1 MLKNL
6 IKKLLGRK
14 HPSLP
19 NIDLIKNF
27 KIENTKKPIKNI
39 LIATSSGGLFSS
51 LVFESLL
58 GNALKFK
65 NCNVEF
71 LICDSLL
78 PACIMATEFNIDE
91 KSFLKKGPK
100 KICSSCYY
108 ESNRFLKE
116 SNFKINKLSD
126 FFDENDQKYQE
137 LIKQI
142 DNINLENVKDFKIN
156 DIPLGVH
163 AHSGAL
169 RYYARTDLDYK
180 KNANETLKKFLIAAL
195 KTQLSTEKLFSKK
208 SFDTVILNHGI
219 YVPQGVIHE
228 VSKKNNINTV
238 NYCLGTRKKT
248 FCFCKD
254 ETYHKALIYEDNQN
268 WEKIELNKKAEEK
281 LNSYL
286 KSRLHGNQDWIYFHN
301 KPNFDLKSCFKK
313 YNIDINKPLIG
324 LATNVIWDA
333 QIDFPSNFFKNILN
347 WLFYTIDFF
356 VKNEN
361 LQLLIR
367 VHPAEV
373 NSTKPAKQ
381 RVLDEIKKHY
391 KSLPNNIKIIPP
403 EDNVSTYTVMEAC
416 DSILIYGSRLGVE
429 LSAMNIP
436 VIVCGEGFIRNKGI
450 GIDINSFEDYDKIL
464 KKLPL
469 NQKLSLEKLERA
481 KKYAYHFFF
490 RRMIEINSIDEKPDK
505 WPNID
510 IKKDFYV
517 ALQNKTDIGLEVI
530 TKNIIEEKDFILEDK
545 KTNL

>member
-1 MLKNL
+1 
-6 IKKLLGRK
+6 
-14 HPSLP
+14 
-19 NIDLIKNF
+19 
-27 KIENTKKPIKNI
+27 
-39 LIATSSGGLFSS
+39 
-51 LVFESLL
+51 
-58 GNALKFK
+58 
-65 NCNVEF
+65 
-71 LICDSLL
+71 
-78 PACIMATEFNIDE
+78 
-91 KSFLKKGPK
+91 
-100 KICSSCYY
+100 
-108 ESNRFLKE
+108 
-116 SNFKINKLSD
+116 
-126 FFDENDQKYQE
+126 
-137 LIKQI
+137 
-142 DNINLENVKDFKIN
+142 
-156 DIPLGVH
+156 
-163 AHSGAL
+163 
-169 RYYARTDLDYK
+169 
-180 KNANETLKKFLIAAL
+180 
-195 KTQLSTEKLFSKK
+195 
-208 SFDTVILNHGI
+208 
-219 YVPQGVIHE
+219 
-228 VSKKNNINTV
+228 
-238 NYCLGTRKKT
+238 
-248 FCFCKD
+248 
-254 ETYHKALIYEDNQN
+254 
-268 WEKIELNKKAEEK
+268 
-281 LNSYL
+281 
-286 KSRLHGNQDWIYFHN
+286 
-301 KPNFDLKSCFKK
+301 
-313 YNIDINKPLIG
+313 LIG

-381 RVLDEIKKHY
+381 RVLDEIMKHY

-450 GIDINSFEDYDKIL
+450 GIDINSFDDYDKIL

-469 NQKLSLEKLERA
+469 NQKLSSEKLERA

-490 RRMIEINSIDEKPDK
+490 RRMIKINSIDEKPDK

-517 ALQNKTDIGLEVI
+517 ALQDKTDIGLEVI

>member
-1 MLKNL
+1 ML
-6 IKKLLGRK
+6 
-14 HPSLP
+14 
-19 NIDLIKNF
+19 
-27 KIENTKKPIKNI
+27 
-39 LIATSSGGLFSS
+39 
-51 LVFESLL
+51 
-58 GNALKFK
+58 
-65 NCNVEF
+65 
-71 LICDSLL
+71 
-78 PACIMATEFNIDE
+78 
-91 KSFLKKGPK
+91 
-100 KICSSCYY
+100 
-108 ESNRFLKE
+108 
-116 SNFKINKLSD
+116 
-126 FFDENDQKYQE
+126 E
-137 LIKQI
+137 LIWI
-142 DNINLENVKDFKIN
+142 I
-156 DIPLGVH
+156 
-163 AHSGAL
+163 
-169 RYYARTDLDYK
+169 K

-208 SFDTVILNHGI
+208 NFDTVILNHGI

-228 VSKKNNINTV
+228 VSKKNKINTV

-254 ETYHKALIYEDNQN
+254 ETYHKALIYENNQN
-268 WEKIELNKKAEEK
+268 WEKIELNKKTEEK

-313 YNIDINKPLIG
+313 YNIDMNKPLIG

-356 VKNEN
+356 IKNEN

-381 RVLDEIKKHY
+381 RILDEIMKHY
-391 KSLPNNIKIIPP
+391 KSLPNNIKIIPA

-416 DSILIYGSRLGVE
+416 NSILIYGSRLGVE

-450 GIDINSFEDYDKIL
+450 GIDINSFKDYDKIL
-464 KKLPL
+464 KQLPL
-469 NQKLSLEKLERA
+469 NHRLSSEKLERA

-490 RRMIEINSIDEKPDK
+490 RRMIKINSIDEKAK
-505 WPNID
+505 IN
-510 IKKDFYV
+510 
-517 ALQNKTDIGLEVI
+517 GLI
-530 TKNIIEEKDFILEDK
+530 STSK
-545 KTNL
+545 KTFMLPYKIKLIPA